1 MCSKDELAK
10 NRSSCPSSY
19 RFVLWFDATK
29 LRRKKKV
36 SSLLPVTF
44 GRIKMWKPKRNY
56 AKYLSRC
63 IIVRTCTSLY
73 IESASP
79 TCALCRHSFWKKRSD
94 TGMRAVSAI
103 HHTQRGVWT
112 GHASQTMSSSTKGR
126 KHKRICPLSCIHTRR
141 SRVDFG
147 IVNMMMNEVPLKH
160 RVTSIVSVER
170 ARTDSTH
177 MCSTTFVAC
186 RLLL

>member
-1 MCSKDELAK
+1 MPSTICWRWRRRSPAGPVSIPPLATTARMFDSWHPDGRRHLCSKDELAK

-73 IESASP
+73 IEREGLSGLRRWDG
-79 TCALCRHSFWKKRSD
+79 CAFPGWL
-94 TGMRAVSAI
+94 G
-103 HHTQRGVWT
+103 
-112 GHASQTMSSSTKGR
+112 
-126 KHKRICPLSCIHTRR
+126 
-141 SRVDFG
+141 
-147 IVNMMMNEVPLKH
+147 
-160 RVTSIVSVER
+160 
-170 ARTDSTH
+170 
-177 MCSTTFVAC
+177 
-186 RLLL
+186 RLLWQSNTAVID